1 MVSNRS
7 LGARTLRRVIVGFAI
22 GAGLA
27 LAFAGGFVVRDLF
40 GTVLPARAVGAV
52 EESHYPLLLEV
63 QALLDQHYL
72 RDQPDVTQRQYA
84 AIRGMLGILGDPY
97 TFFIDPPVAASESD
111 VLAGTYGGIG
121 VEIQRNEQGEIV
133 LYPFADSPAEKAG
146 LETGDVLIAVNGVAI
161 ELTTG
166 QDSIDQALRG
176 EVGDGNGVRLVYRKS
191 ATGEEVEQFILFD
204 VINVP
209 SVIWRVLSEDNRIG
223 YLHVLRFTSRT
234 PDEVREGLTF
244 LSDEGVEALVL
255 DLRDNAGGLLA
266 ESIAVA
272 DEFIDAGVLAVE
284 QNRSGEEAFSGQA
297 GGLGAEYPLVVL
309 VNGGTASGAE
319 LLAGALRDRERGL
332 LIGQRT
338 YGKGTIQQIYR
349 LADGSSLHVTAAEWF
364 TPAEVP
370 LDGEGLAPNIAMIP
384 DENGRDVE
392 LGEAVRQLTAMLSE

>member
-1 MVSNRS
+1 MRKIILGFA
-7 LGARTLRRVIVGFAI
+7 LGA
-22 GAGLA
+22 A
-27 LAFAGGFVVRDLF
+27 LAFSFAGGFVLRDVMGNAL
-40 GTVLPARAVGAV
+40 RAQAIGQVASV
-52 EESHYPLLLEV
+52 EYPLLTEV
-63 QALLDQHYL
+63 QLLLNQHYL
-72 RDQPDVTQRQYA
+72 REQPDLTQRQYA

-133 LYPFADSPAEKAG
+133 LYPFAGSPAERAG
-146 LETGDVLIAVNGVAI
+146 IATGDVLLSVNGVAI

-166 QDSIDQALRG
+166 QDTIDQSLRG
-176 EVGDGNGVRLVYRKS
+176 EVREGNGVQLSFRRA
-191 ATGEEVEQFILFD
+191 ATDEVADEFILFD

-209 SVIWRVLSEDNRIG
+209 SVIWRVLSEDARVG
-223 YLHVLRFTSRT
+223 YMHVLRFTSRT
-234 PDEVREGLTF
+234 PDEVREAITALD
-244 LSDEGVEALVL
+244 SEGISGLVL

-272 DEFIDAGVLAVE
+272 DEFINDGVLAL
-284 QNRSGEEAFSGQA
+284 EEDRRGQETFSGQS
-297 GGLGAEYPLVVL
+297 GGLGVQYPLVVL

-319 LLAGALRDRERGL
+319 LLAGALRDRERAI

-349 LADGSSLHVTAAEWF
+349 LGDGSSLHVTAAEWF
-364 TPAEVP
+364 TPARTP
-370 LDGEGLAPNIAMIP
+370 LDGEGLEPNVTMIP

-392 LGEAVRQLTAMLSE
+392 LGEAVRQLAAQLE

>member
-7 LGARTLRRVIVGFAI
+7 RGASSLRNILLGFAV
-22 GAGLA
+22 GCGFA
-27 LAFAGGFVVRDLF
+27 LAFAGGFLVRDVF
-40 GTVLPARAVGAV
+40 GSTLRVQAEGIG
-52 EESHYPLLLEV
+52 ESTEYPLLREV
-63 QALLDQHYL
+63 QALLDLHYL
-72 RDQPDVTQRQYA
+72 REQPDATQRQYA
-84 AIRGMLGILGDPY
+84 AIRGMLGVLGDPY

-133 LYPFADSPAEKAG
+133 LYPFEDSPAERAG
-146 LETGDVLIAVNGVAI
+146 IVTGDVLLEVNGTPI
-161 ELTTG
+161 ELTTP
-166 QDSIDQALRG
+166 QDVIDQSLRG
-176 EVGDGNGVRLVYRKS
+176 EVREGNGVQLVYLQS
-191 ATGEEVEQFILFD
+191 ATGEAIDQFILFD

-209 SVIWRVLSEDNRIG
+209 SVIWRVLSEDERIG

-234 PDEVREGLTF
+234 PDEVRASIAALEA
-244 LSDEGVEALVL
+244 EGVAALAL

-272 DEFIDAGVLAVE
+272 DEFIDDGVLAYE
-284 QNRSGEEAFSGQA
+284 QSRASEQTFDGQSGGA
-297 GGLGAEYPLVVL
+297 GLEYPLAIL

-319 LLAGALRDRERGL
+319 LLAGALRDRDRGL
-332 LIGQRT
+332 LIGQTT

-364 TPAEVP
+364 TPAQVP
-370 LDGEGLAPNIAMIP
+370 LDGEGLTPDIPMIP

-392 LGEAVRQLTAMLSE
+392 LGEAVRQLALQLAR